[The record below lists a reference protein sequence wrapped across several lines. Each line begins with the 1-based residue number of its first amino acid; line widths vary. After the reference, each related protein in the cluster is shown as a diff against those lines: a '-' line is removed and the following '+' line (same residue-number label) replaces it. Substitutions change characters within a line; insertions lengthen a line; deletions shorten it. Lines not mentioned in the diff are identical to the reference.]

1 MPIYIKSENFLGF
14 NSSTQG
20 TGSGWMLYNGPVMQ
34 DGTDGYDGAGMD
46 MISANSA
53 FRFNDLNDGIQI
65 YANPAGSPMLD
76 TTTQTINGSNTLKFV
91 GTLNETLYLS
101 GPDET
106 TASTT
111 GYISCT
117 SMPKDYYLVTSV
129 AVTAKDHPTNYNFT
143 GSIFL
148 QTLDYSNL
156 PNYST
161 SSLQV
166 TSSYKFSPE
175 VFKYSVS
182 ADIKGDTLIFS
193 VPLTGSTYDFTKCT
207 FRYKIQLAINTGI
220 LTGSLITSYIGPS
233 LSNINGVLSKL

>member
-1 MPIYIKSENFLGF
+1 MKLYIYQVRTRLL
-14 NSSTQG
+14 Q
-20 TGSGWMLYNGPVMQ
+20 VQQ
-34 DGTDGYDGAGMD
+34 D
-46 MISANSA
+46 I
-53 FRFNDLNDGIQI
+53 FHVHLC
-65 YANPAGSPMLD
+65 L
-76 TTTQTINGSNTLKFV
+76 
-91 GTLNETLYLS
+91 
-101 GPDET
+101 
-106 TASTT
+106 
-111 GYISCT
+111 
-117 SMPKDYYLVTSV
+117 KDYYLVTSV